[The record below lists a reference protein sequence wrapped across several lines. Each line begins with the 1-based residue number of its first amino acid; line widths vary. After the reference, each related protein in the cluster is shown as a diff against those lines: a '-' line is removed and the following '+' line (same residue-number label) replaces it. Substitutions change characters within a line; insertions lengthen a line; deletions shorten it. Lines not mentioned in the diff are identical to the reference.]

1 MIPQI
6 VRGEHDSSLGDG
18 LAPRPRPEV
27 LATALDQHGSLDYA
41 ELEAMGLD
49 PEQVLDFS
57 VNSNPYGPSQQVR
70 KALIRVPLDR
80 YPDRESLALR
90 RALADHDGV
99 ALDQVVVGNGTAELL
114 WLTAMAFLR
123 PGDRVLIVGPTF
135 GEYDRASH
143 LMGAQVECWI
153 ARPEAGFR
161 VDPEDVQRHLHR
173 LEPRLVF
180 VCNPNNPTGTTLE
193 LDVIASWV
201 AAHPGTLFVVDEAY
215 LAFAPGLSSSLTI
228 GAPNLLVLRSMT
240 KDHALAGLRLGYAL
254 APRRLVEALARVRPP
269 WNVNALAQ
277 AAGLAA
283 LSDLRHLQRTLGALR
298 QARDR
303 LMAGLRRCGL
313 DPLPTDVNF
322 FLVEAKDGAV
332 FRRRLLQRGILVRDC
347 ASFGLPAYVRIATR
361 RPDENARLLAVIGE
375 VESSCG

>member
-135 GEYDRASH
+135 GEYDRASR

-173 LEPRLVF
+173 LEP
-180 VCNPNNPTGTTLE
+180 
-193 LDVIASWV
+193 DVIASWV

-215 LAFAPGLSSSLTI
+215 LAFAPGLSSALTI
-228 GAPNLLVLRSMT
+228 RAPNLLVLRSMT